1 MPSPTLLR
9 HRSALPGLLLV
20 APALAMVLV
29 FFVLPLAAS
38 VTGAFAT
45 EEGRSLANFAKIADL
60 YLPDI
65 LFTLLVIGLST
76 LLIAVFSLAIAGY
89 LTLGRNPR
97 AVALLRWLYRWPLF
111 IPFIVTAQVLRTF
124 LAKNGML
131 NGGLELLGLVDP
143 ATASNWLDGRAIVFA
158 FVWKQTPFVTLLVAG
173 AMASLDRGTIEAALN
188 MGASRLRTLWDIVTP
203 QVAGT
208 LMTGLILSIVTMM
221 SVLSVPMMLNATA
234 PTTITAD
241 IAFRINAYGDY
252 GVANA
257 LGVVSLLMTSGF
269 AILYLRLGL
278 KERT

>member
-1 MPSPTLLR
+1 MPSPALPR

-29 FFVLPLAAS
+29 FFVLPLVAS
-38 VTGAFAT
+38 VIGAFAT

-76 LLIAVFSLAIAGY
+76 LLIAVFSLGIAGY